1 MAAQTRVLILKGL
14 GVISTYHKF
23 KRLNTRVYL
32 LVLISFR
39 VDGKTKNK
47 LTNGRPGQTEMFIV
61 TQEETQLATKQLLF
75 GSK

>member
-1 MAAQTRVLILKGL
+1 MKYI
-14 GVISTYHKF
+14 
-23 KRLNTRVYL
+23 N
-32 LVLISFR
+32 SF
-39 VDGKTKNK
+39 VHEVQLTIDGKTKNK